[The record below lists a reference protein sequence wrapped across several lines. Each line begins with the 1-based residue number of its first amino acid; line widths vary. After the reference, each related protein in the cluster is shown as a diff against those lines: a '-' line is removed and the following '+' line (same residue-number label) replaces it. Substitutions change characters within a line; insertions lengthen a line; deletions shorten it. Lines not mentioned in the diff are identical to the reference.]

1 MRSSNFKKS
10 LAASAVLASSIAT
23 AVGFSAAAHAAP
35 AGPSN
40 SPLTIGK
47 GAWAPDGSRYVHANA
62 DGSIATRNLPG
73 GAEIIVDPAKPGV
86 ARSNPTFWNNGTAI
100 VFSETVNGTSKLVSI
115 PTYTPAGTPVPE
127 TDPLSFLAQQLPEG
141 TETAPDSNGTS
152 LVFQHHNTAT
162 NHEAIY
168 VQDNFGR
175 GSAGPILAADN
186 GTSPAISP
194 DGKTVAFLRKDSTGH
209 EQIWTVA
216 WNGQS
221 AQPPAGTAKQLT
233 TNAEDHF
240 FPTFSPDNTRIAY
253 EARTSTSGALSDVES
268 VSAADGSGLK
278 QESATPGVPDYQPLV
293 KNTETRLAGADRL
306 GTAIAASQAQWQAG
320 SAESVVLTRSDQFA
334 DALGGS
340 TLAHSEYGPL
350 LLTPSGG
357 LDGSVKAEI
366 TRVLGKPDGH
376 KTVYV
381 LGGEQAL
388 SPTVFN
394 AVKSLGYTVTRISG
408 PDRYA
413 TSVAIAEQI
422 TRNTSQN
429 GWGQPGRVLVATG
442 NLAPDAL
449 SAGAA
454 ASAGEFNGPID
465 SVVILTNDKLMPAVT
480 KNYLAQVQAHDVKNY
495 ATPVYGIGGQA
506 DTALTSDGVKHT
518 GLVGTDR
525 YMTSYLVAKTFFG
538 GASLENASPAGIGFA
553 TGADWPDALS
563 GGAFMAR
570 EHGPLLLV
578 NPANW
583 LSSDGQNYLYGWAPG
598 TANAYIFGGTKAVA
612 GGTTQSNIGGGISG
626 PAGYNYVLNPHA

>member
-100 VFSETVNGTSKLVSI
+100 VFSETVNGVTKLVAI
-115 PTYTPAGTPVPE
+115 PDYTPAGDPVVE
-127 TDPLSFLAQQLPEG
+127 NDPLASPGSTFHEG
-141 TETAPDSNGTS
+141 GDSAPDANSGS
-152 LVFQHHNTAT
+152 LTFQHHNTAT
-162 NHEAIY
+162 NQDDIY
-168 VQDNFGR
+168 VQDAYGR
-175 GSAGPILAADN
+175 GSAGPILAAAN
-186 GTSPAISP
+186 GTSPTISP
-194 DGKTVAFLRKDSTGH
+194 DGKTVAFLRKDNAGR

-240 FPTFSPDNTRIAY
+240 FPTFSPDGSRIAY
-253 EARTSTSGALSDVES
+253 EGRTATNGAPDNVQS
-268 VSAADGSGLK
+268 VSAADGSGQK
-278 QESATPGVPDYQPLV
+278 VESTSLGTPSYQPLT

-306 GTAIAASQAQWQAG
+306 GTAIAASQAQYQAG
-320 SAESVVLTRSDQFA
+320 TADSVVLSRSDQFA

-340 TLAHSEYGPL
+340 TLAHSKYGPL
-350 LLTPSGG
+350 LLTPSGA

-366 TRVLGKPDGH
+366 SRVLGKPEGF

-388 SPTVFN
+388 SPSVYN
-394 AVKSLGYTVTRISG
+394 AVKALGYKIERISG

-422 TRNTSQN
+422 TTNVQVN
-429 GWGQPGRVLVATG
+429 GWGQPQRVLVATG

-454 ASAGEFNGPID
+454 SSSGDFNGATD
-465 SVVILTNDKLMPAVT
+465 SVVVLTNDKQMPAVT
-480 KNYLAQVQAHDVKNY
+480 KNYLAQVQAHQSKY
-495 ATPVYGIGGQA
+495 PAAVYGIGGQA
-506 DTALTSDGVKHT
+506 DTALTSDGVNHT
-518 GLVGTDR
+518 PLVGTDR

-538 GASLENASPAGIGFA
+538 GASLHNTSPAGIGFA
-553 TGADWPDALS
+553 TGADWPDALA
-563 GGAFMAR
+563 GGAFMAH